1 MYNSPVI
8 ILKLIHTL
16 LFYALGVVT
25 FIVGTLITI
34 PFAVAVREHHK
45 VFHFSARIWSK
56 LLMMASGVRVS
67 VSGISNVP
75 KDGGL
80 IFASNHQGAFDILIL
95 LAHLPRHFRF
105 VAKSEL
111 FRIPFLGWYMSLAGY
126 VPIERDVSTSAH
138 RTIGNA
144 VDLLLKGDCILIFPE
159 GTRSKTGELGPF
171 KRGSLMAAFQSGATV
186 VPLAISGS
194 YAMMPKNTF
203 VINRVPVSIKFGQP
217 MSFNK
222 YQGIKPAKSDY
233 ELELSKLREEI
244 EKSLRL

>member
-1 MYNSPVI
+1 MI

-34 PFAVAVREHHK
+34 PFAIIIREHHK
-45 VFHFSARIWSK
+45 VFHFSARMWSK
-56 LLMMASGVRVS
+56 LLMIASGVRVRAT
-67 VSGISNVP
+67 GIGNVP

-95 LAHLPRHFRF
+95 LAHLPRPFRF

-126 VPIERDVSTSAH
+126 VPIERDVSASAH

-144 VDLLLKGDCILIFPE
+144 VDLLIKGDCILIFPE

-171 KRGSLMAAFQSGATV
+171 KRGSLMAAFQSGASV
-186 VPLAISGS
+186 VPVAISGS
-194 YAMMPKNTF
+194 YGMMPKRTF

-217 MSFNK
+217 LSFKK
-222 YQGIKPAKSDY
+222 YLGLKPGKDDY
-233 ELELSKLREEI
+233 ESELSSLRQEI
-244 EKSLRL
+244 ESLLRL